1 MKNLFKRIV
10 AAFTGLALAV
20 GSVPLN
26 IIASAQMSPVNEGKH
41 GMLSAVSDEYIEYI
55 NSDNKDDTKAVPA
68 VEDIESRIKK

>member
-10 AAFTGLALAV
+10 AALTAATLAA

-68 VEDIESRIKK
+68 VENIESRIKK

>member
-1 MKNLFKRIV
+1 MKNLFKRIIASLT
-10 AAFTGLALAV
+10 AATLAA

-26 IIASAQMSPVNEGKH
+26 MTASAQMSPVNEGKH